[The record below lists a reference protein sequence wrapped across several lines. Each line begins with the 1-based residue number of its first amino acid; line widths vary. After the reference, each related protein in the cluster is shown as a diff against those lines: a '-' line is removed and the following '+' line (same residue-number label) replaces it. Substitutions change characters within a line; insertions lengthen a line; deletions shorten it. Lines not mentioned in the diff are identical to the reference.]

1 MGQRSKR
8 IMPNSQFFFV
18 GASVLSVM
26 FTLDQAWPML
36 PFSLLVMFTGIWR
49 ADLEQIAEMAPST
62 LAMFLARTELPLL
75 SPERFRGQELLRYEA
90 GCPVYR
96 VLRAGGYEWEL
107 VEEPPCMELGSD
119 YIRVYPGLLYRCRK
133 P

>member
-1 MGQRSKR
+1 
-8 IMPNSQFFFV
+8 MPNSQFFFV

-26 FTLDQAWPML
+26 FSLDQAWPML
-36 PFSLLVMFTGIWR
+36 SFSLLVMFTGLWR

-62 LAMFLARTELPLL
+62 LAMFLVRTELPLL
-75 SPERFRGQELLRYEA
+75 PPERFRGQELLRYEA

-96 VLRAGGYEWEL
+96 VLRAGGLEWEL
-107 VEEPPCMELGSD
+107 VEETSCPALNSE

-133 P
+133 A